1 MVASKAGHALL
12 AATIAGGRPDGDR
25 QHSWNVPPTPAPSL
39 ETQLPG
45 GAFPAHRPVR
55 FWFFLVY
62 RVADAR
68 GVIPVGEAN
77 GGASRSLCERRPAA
91 LQLQACSAYVFS

>member
-45 GAFPAHRPVR
+45 SAFPAHRPVR
-55 FWFFLVY
+55 FCTWG
-62 RVADAR
+62 RQR
-68 GVIPVGEAN
+68 KGEVRLFGSRMATCP
-77 GGASRSLCERRPAA
+77 GACL
-91 LQLQACSAYVFS
+91 SAYL